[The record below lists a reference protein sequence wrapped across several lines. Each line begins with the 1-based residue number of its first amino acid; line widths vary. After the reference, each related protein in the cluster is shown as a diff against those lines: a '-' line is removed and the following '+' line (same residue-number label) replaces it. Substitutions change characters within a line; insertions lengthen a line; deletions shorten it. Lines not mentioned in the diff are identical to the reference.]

1 VPPEL
6 SNFVALDDPSTS
18 SRSSDVMDRS
28 QFGSRAQTGSN
39 RRDRDRADKNDR
51 APREERERAKLPP
64 PSETAYKVTKKE
76 DLGCREQELQ
86 RVVQSLLNKICPEN
100 VKKISSQIAAT
111 NVASTSELKIVIG
124 LIMKKSLSEPHY
136 CETYADLVY
145 MLKAEM
151 PEFPSPDGGKPV
163 SFKSTLLN
171 VCQNEF
177 ESMPSSMEA
186 SKEEAEKYD
195 PEELEF
201 IRKQRKN
208 RVLANM
214 KFIGH
219 LFLRQL
225 LTAKIIGSVIEDLS
239 MCSQADVL
247 PAEHVVECLCELLTS
262 IGYTL
267 ESMPA
272 GATALKQVC
281 GRLMDLKTRKENG
294 KYVYGKR
301 IQFGI
306 QDLLDTRSRGWERK
320 VFKTSAKTK
329 DEIRQ
334 AQESDMKAATTGG
347 AASEKVIAG
356 QRPAYLTEGR
366 NPGSDAKAD
375 GLWQEV
381 PKARKGR

>member
-1 VPPEL
+1 
-6 SNFVALDDPSTS
+6 
-18 SRSSDVMDRS
+18 M
-28 QFGSRAQTGSN
+28 G
-39 RRDRDRADKNDR
+39 
-51 APREERERAKLPP
+51 
-64 PSETAYKVTKKE
+64 
-76 DLGCREQELQ
+76 GCREHELQ
-86 RVVQSLLNKICPEN
+86 RVVQSLLKICPEN

-262 IGYTL
+262 IGFTL

-272 GATALKQVC
+272 GAAALKQVC
-281 GRLMDLKTRKENG
+281 GRLMDLKSRKENG
-294 KYVYGKR
+294 KSIYGKR
-301 IQFGI
+301 IQFAI
-306 QDLLDTRSRGWERK
+306 QDLLDMRAKGWERK
-320 VFKTSAKTK
+320 VFKTAAKTK
-329 DEIRQ
+329 EEIRQ
-334 AQESDMKAATTGG
+334 AQEKDIIKAQSGHDAPSG
-347 AASEKVIAG
+347 EKVIAG
-356 QRPAYLTEGR
+356 QRPAYLTEG
-366 NPGSDAKAD
+366 NGSSVV
-375 GLWQEV
+375 GE
-381 PKARKGR
+381 PKAKDGPWQVVP

>member
-1 VPPEL
+1 
-6 SNFVALDDPSTS
+6 
-18 SRSSDVMDRS
+18 M
-28 QFGSRAQTGSN
+28 G
-39 RRDRDRADKNDR
+39 
-51 APREERERAKLPP
+51 EERERAKLPP

-100 VKKISSQIAAT
+100 VKKISSQIAET

-145 MLKAEM
+145 MLK
-151 PEFPSPDGGKPV
+151 
-163 SFKSTLLN
+163 
-171 VCQNEF
+171 
-177 ESMPSSMEA
+177 
-186 SKEEAEKYD
+186 AEKYD

-262 IGYTL
+262 IGYTS
-267 ESMPA
+267 ESRISWTRVA
-272 GATALKQVC
+272 GD
-281 GRLMDLKTRKENG
+281 G
-294 KYVYGKR
+294 
-301 IQFGI
+301 
-306 QDLLDTRSRGWERK
+306 
-320 VFKTSAKTK
+320 
-329 DEIRQ
+329 
-334 AQESDMKAATTGG
+334 
-347 AASEKVIAG
+347 SEKSSRR
-356 QRPAYLTEGR
+356 QPRRRTKSGR
-366 NPGSDAKAD
+366 
-375 GLWQEV
+375 
-381 PKARKGR
+381 R

>member
-1 VPPEL
+1 
-6 SNFVALDDPSTS
+6 
-18 SRSSDVMDRS
+18 
-28 QFGSRAQTGSN
+28 
-39 RRDRDRADKNDR
+39 
-51 APREERERAKLPP
+51 
-64 PSETAYKVTKKE
+64 
-76 DLGCREQELQ
+76 
-86 RVVQSLLNKICPEN
+86 
-100 VKKISSQIAAT
+100 
-111 NVASTSELKIVIG
+111 
-124 LIMKKSLSEPHY
+124 
-136 CETYADLVY
+136 
-145 MLKAEM
+145 
-151 PEFPSPDGGKPV
+151 
-163 SFKSTLLN
+163 
-171 VCQNEF
+171 
-177 ESMPSSMEA
+177 
-186 SKEEAEKYD
+186 
-195 PEELEF
+195 
-201 IRKQRKN
+201 
-208 RVLANM
+208 M